1 MTSPIDPSRS
11 VPVERRQQDR
21 RERQRRQAQAEAGA
35 PAEDADAANLPSV
48 AGPQTADPKGPHGSA
63 AALAAQLL
71 GQGGQKRGL
80 KGGPPVLTGAR
91 AAYLEAEWSGPNDR
105 RKPAGRIT
113 RTKI

>member
-1 MTSPIDPSRS
+1 MTSPIDPTRGI
-11 VPVERRQQDR
+11 PPDRRQQDR
-21 RERQRRQAQAEAGA
+21 REGERRQAEAQAGS
-35 PAEDADAANLPSV
+35 EDSGNLPAVV
-48 AGPQTADPKGPHGSA
+48 AQPPPEPQSPHGSA